1 MSQPRALLPLH
12 RPPLLHVSVQ
22 ESLKR
27 FIADNGL
34 SGGDALPAEGDL
46 ARRLGVSRNS
56 VREAI
61 KALESLGMLETR
73 RGIGVFVRDFSLDA
87 LIDNLPFGLGGSLRD
102 IEEIIEIR
110 RTLETTMI
118 GRVIERMPPEDL
130 AELRRITEAMRR
142 RAERGE
148 SFAEEDQSFH
158 AVLFRC
164 LDNRMLIRL
173 IEVFWR
179 AFDRAAD
186 FFNTENPDPMQT
198 WRDHDAIVAAVAAGD
213 ADAARERLAIHYRGI
228 ASVLAAAKAGD
239 TAHTTKGEENDA

>member
-1 MSQPRALLPLH
+1 MSQPHALKPLN

-27 FIADNGL
+27 FITDNAL
-34 SGGDALPAEGDL
+34 QGGDPLPAEGDL
-46 ARRLGVSRNS
+46 ARSLGVGRNS

-87 LIDNLPFGLGGSLRD
+87 LIDNLPYGLGRSLRD

-110 RTLETTMI
+110 RTLETAMI
-118 GRVIERMPPEDL
+118 GPAIERMPPEDL
-130 AELRRITEAMRR
+130 AELREITGAMRR
-142 RAERGE
+142 RAVKGE
-148 SFAEEDQSFH
+148 SFAAEDQRFH

-173 IEVFWR
+173 IEVFWL

-186 FFNTENPDPMQT
+186 FFNTENPDPIQT
-198 WRDHDAIVAAVAAGD
+198 WRDHDAIVAAVAARD
-213 ADAARERLAIHYRGI
+213 VEQARERLAIHYRGI

-239 TAHTTKGEENDA
+239 TAATTKGEETDV